1 MNSWFFLA
9 LDFFSFRITFFLLQD
24 CQLFFKKFIDSFK
37 YDRNI
42 QRHLRK
48 DRWFAIGFPN
58 EESKLADLKEI
69 KSCIADIVK
78 FWRFSDEIHPVWGI
92 FEHIMKE
99 EKGQKIISR
108 KLLSAYNKELSQH
121 FQLDD
126 NSITKM
132 LLFFHRV
139 GNLLYF
145 DESILREI
153 IILDVQWFVDAF
165 KCLIRKHENKATTDC
180 ETLRFQT
187 TGEITD
193 KDLTRIWE
201 ESNEGQ
207 TFIAHKNDILL
218 YMEKLGLLAI
228 CDTLKGQL
236 LSYYVPSMNTRKFK
250 NRENHI
256 TKSSV
261 LCFHFKE
268 HGELPF
274 NKFYCFVVKCLKLDG
289 WSVLREEEENCWY
302 ENVACFAYKNCIV
315 VVCLC
320 KFQIQL
326 QVWILD
332 ENAYIN
338 PELLSDIQGSV
349 EKTISERQDSYA
361 IGYKCKNGTI
371 NAEEDIFFIPQS
383 VFPVTELS
391 CPNCRL
397 EKKHL
402 VDNKICWVSMISY
415 FYEHK

>member
-1 MNSWFFLA
+1 MNSYFFLA
-9 LDFFSFRITFFLLQD
+9 LFFSFRITFFLLQD
-24 CQLFFKKFIDSFK
+24 CQLFFNKFADSFEHNL
-37 YDRNI
+37 NI
-42 QRHLRK
+42 KRHLRK
-48 DRWFAIGFPN
+48 DRWFAIRFPN

-78 FWRFSDEIHPVWGI
+78 YWRFSHEIHPVWGI
-92 FEHIMKE
+92 FEHIMEE

-108 KLLSAYNKELSQH
+108 KLLSAYNKELSQK

-145 DESILREI
+145 DEGVLRET
-153 IILDVQWFVDAF
+153 IILDVQWFVNAF
-165 KCLIRKHENKATTDC
+165 KCIIRKHENKATTDC

-193 KDLTRIWE
+193 KDLTKIWE

-207 TFIAHKNDILL
+207 TFIAHKKDILL
-218 YMEKLGLLAI
+218 YMEKIGLLAI

-250 NRENHI
+250 NRENLI

-268 HGELPF
+268 HGQLPF
-274 NKFYCFVVKCLKLDG
+274 NNFYCLVVKCLKLDG
-289 WSVLREEEENCWY
+289 WSVLQEEEENCWY
-302 ENVACFAYKNCIV
+302 ENVACFSYKNCIV

-326 QVWILD
+326 QVWILKK
-332 ENAYIN
+332 NAYIN

-349 EKTISERQDSYA
+349 EKTLSERQGSYV
-361 IGYKCKNGTI
+361 IGYKCKNGMI
-371 NAEEDIFFIPQS
+371 NAEEDVFFIPQT
-383 VFPVTELS
+383 VFPVKELS

-402 VDNKICWVSMISY
+402 VDNNICWVSMISY
-415 FYEHK
+415 FYENK

>member
-42 QRHLRK
+42 QRHLRR

-92 FEHIMKE
+92 FVHIMKE

-145 DESILREI
+145 DENILREI

-165 KCLIRKHENKATTDC
+165 KCIIRKHENKATTDC

-332 ENAYIN
+332 ENAYIS

-349 EKTISERQDSYA
+349 EKTLSERQDSYV

-391 CPNCRL
+391 CPNCTL

>member
-1 MNSWFFLA
+1 MIFFLSE
-9 LDFFSFRITFFLLQD
+9 LLFFLLQD
-24 CQLFFKKFIDSFK
+24 CQLVFKKFNDSFEHNL
-37 YDRNI
+37 NI

-48 DRWFAIGFPN
+48 DRCFAIGFPN
-58 EESKLADLKEI
+58 EESKLEDLKEI

-78 FWRFSDEIHPVWGI
+78 YWRFSHEIHPVFGI
-92 FEHIMKE
+92 FEHIMEE

-145 DESILREI
+145 DESILRET

-165 KCLIRKHENKATTDC
+165 KCIIRKHKNKATTDC

-193 KDLTRIWE
+193 KDLTKIWE
-201 ESNEGQ
+201 KSNEGQ
-207 TFIAHKNDILL
+207 TFIAHKKDILL
-218 YMEKLGLLAI
+218 YMEKIGLLAI

-236 LSYYVPSMNTRKFK
+236 ISYYVPSMNSRKFK

-268 HGELPF
+268 HGKLPF
-274 NKFYCFVVKCLKLDG
+274 NNFYCLVVKCLKLDG

-332 ENAYIN
+332 ENAYIS

-349 EKTISERQDSYA
+349 EKTLSERQDSYV

-383 VFPVTELS
+383 VFPVTKLS
-391 CPNCRL
+391 CPNCTL

>member
-48 DRWFAIGFPN
+48 DQWFAIGFPN

-165 KCLIRKHENKATTDC
+165 KCIIRKHEKKATTDC

-338 PELLSDIQGSV
+338 PELLSDI
-349 EKTISERQDSYA
+349 
-361 IGYKCKNGTI
+361 
-371 NAEEDIFFIPQS
+371 
-383 VFPVTELS
+383 
-391 CPNCRL
+391 
-397 EKKHL
+397 
-402 VDNKICWVSMISY
+402 
-415 FYEHK
+415 